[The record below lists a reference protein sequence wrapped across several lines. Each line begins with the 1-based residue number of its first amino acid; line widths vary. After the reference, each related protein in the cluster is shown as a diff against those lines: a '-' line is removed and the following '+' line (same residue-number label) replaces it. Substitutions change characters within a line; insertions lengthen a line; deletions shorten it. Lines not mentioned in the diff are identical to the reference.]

1 MTNRKIRMIC
11 MDLDGTLLKKDGSLH
26 PENGAMIREAQRR
39 GVLCVIASGRAT
51 GNALAKIWQAGLVCP
66 VSAMNGT
73 QLTDETGRVIASHPM
88 SAEAAVGV
96 ERVLAAGKADY
107 VLMGEKRISTS
118 REDFYHHSEL
128 EYGPEMME
136 MGYVFLKGREKLR
149 LEAEK
154 GPVYKYYVC
163 HMEDPE
169 RLSDRVAAVGGVT
182 LTRSGRDNLEIMTAG
197 CDKGTGIGELAALRG
212 IGREEIMAAGDE
224 MNDLPMI
231 RYAGWGVAM
240 GNADA
245 RVKAAASFVTASNE
259 EAGVAEA
266 IRLLIGEGRL

>member
-1 MTNRKIRMIC
+1 
-11 MDLDGTLLKKDGSLH
+11 MDLDGTLLKKDGTVH

-39 GVLCVIASGRAT
+39 GALCVIATGRAT
-51 GNALAKIWQAGLVCP
+51 GNALAKVRQAGLVCP

-73 QLTDETGRVIASHPM
+73 QLTDEEGRVLASHPM
-88 SAEAAVGV
+88 SAEAAAAV
-96 ERVLAAGKADY
+96 ERVLASDRADY
-107 VLMGEKRISTS
+107 VLMGEKRICTS

-128 EYGPEMME
+128 EYGPEMRKK
-136 MGYVFLKGREKLR
+136 GCVFLWGKEKLR

-169 RLSDRVAAVGGVT
+169 RLLERVGAVEGLT

-197 CDKGTGIGELAALRG
+197 RDKGTGIGELAALRG
-212 IGREEIMAAGDE
+212 IGREEIMAVGDE

-231 RYAGWGVAM
+231 RYAGFGVAM
-240 GNADA
+240 GNADDK
-245 RVKAAASFVTASNE
+245 VKAAAAFVTASNE
-259 EAGVAEA
+259 EAGVARA
-266 IRLLIGEGRL
+266 IRLLIAGGRL